1 MNKISI
7 KVNGKLFE
15 GFTEAS
21 ISYGIESMARQFA
34 LSITSPDQLASPIKV
49 QDKIIVDINDKKVL
63 TGYVDE
69 LDKSESA
76 STFTLTIQGR
86 SLTADII
93 DVSIKRKTYT
103 QRDFYQLAKAV
114 ISDNNIPIKV
124 VNNVFGS
131 LRLDSNATAERG
143 ETIFDFLDKYAKK
156 VQVLLTTNENGDL
169 VITREGSGIMKG
181 QLLKIYIGDGVN
193 NILSSSININTRDR
207 YNTIEVYSSTHD
219 KDTYSKSAII
229 QTARAVDSSI
239 RNSRKLIIN
248 QTTNSKAISLTN
260 LANWNVNIRRAKG
273 SRYTCRVVGF
283 TLQNELFEANKKIR
297 IRDESM
303 DVEGVFLIQSVNFQL
318 NLTEGA
324 ITELQIVEIGA
335 FSLEGINS
343 FSKDKIGENLIKL

>member
-103 QRDFYQLAKAV
+103 QRDFYQLAKA
-114 ISDNNIPIKV
+114 S
-124 VNNVFGS
+124 
-131 LRLDSNATAERG
+131 
-143 ETIFDFLDKYAKK
+143 
-156 VQVLLTTNENGDL
+156 
-169 VITREGSGIMKG
+169 
-181 QLLKIYIGDGVN
+181 YI
-193 NILSSSININTRDR
+193 
-207 YNTIEVYSSTHD
+207 
-219 KDTYSKSAII
+219 
-229 QTARAVDSSI
+229 
-239 RNSRKLIIN
+239 
-248 QTTNSKAISLTN
+248 
-260 LANWNVNIRRAKG
+260 
-273 SRYTCRVVGF
+273 
-283 TLQNELFEANKKIR
+283 
-297 IRDESM
+297 
-303 DVEGVFLIQSVNFQL
+303 
-318 NLTEGA
+318 
-324 ITELQIVEIGA
+324 
-335 FSLEGINS
+335 
-343 FSKDKIGENLIKL
+343 